1 MIHNLIHP
9 DLALSRVAVLD
20 DDLGMQTM
28 LHRVL
33 SSAFVP
39 TIVRSG
45 RELLTLVESKGTD
58 IILLDLRLPGEDG
71 LELLRAIRASSP
83 IPIIIVTGTANDST
97 VEVGLN
103 LGADDY
109 VVKPFAPQVLL
120 ARIRSVLRRAVKTAQ
135 ATLATAPAAI
145 SFGDASFFPGL
156 RQIVSARRETHP
168 VTEREA
174 QILKILCEKGT
185 DIASRDEIS
194 RQVSGYDWDPSDRSL
209 DVHVCRLRSKLAI
222 ATDQRVSI
230 DPVRGV
236 GYRLRVMPLAE
247 R

>member
-71 LELLRAIRASSP
+71 LELLRAIRAS
-83 IPIIIVTGTANDST
+83 
-97 VEVGLN
+97 
-103 LGADDY
+103 
-109 VVKPFAPQVLL
+109 
-120 ARIRSVLRRAVKTAQ
+120 R
-135 ATLATAPAAI
+135 
-145 SFGDASFFPGL
+145 
-156 RQIVSARRETHP
+156 
-168 VTEREA
+168 
-174 QILKILCEKGT
+174 LC
-185 DIASRDEIS
+185 RN
-194 RQVSGYDWDPSDRSL
+194 
-209 DVHVCRLRSKLAI
+209 
-222 ATDQRVSI
+222 
-230 DPVRGV
+230 
-236 GYRLRVMPLAE
+236 YRKR
-247 R
+247 